1 MHTFELPS
9 MLSGIE
15 FNGFALALVLLG
27 DPESGSYRKAR
38 ELVKAW
44 NAAQRG
50 SVFMW
55 PVLRFFYAWPA

>member
-1 MHTFELPS
+1 